1 MAIPLSAFS
10 TYGVGYPY
18 SNSATGITSNIGTRE
33 DAMNT
38 LTMIDPDEAMT
49 LAVLGRTTTNGL
61 RHEWFTDTLTATSTA
76 GALQGEDWNSGLV
89 TASGS
94 NLKGLTKRKRI
105 ANFVQWFRQDWSI
118 TTDELM
124 LSQRGQLFGVP
135 DELSYQTGKAG
146 QELNRNIDARL
157 WALGSATWGPDPG
170 SDTAAATFGTF
181 RYWGQ
186 TSGICA
192 TAGTATV
199 NSFTTA
205 AFYQLHESMWTAGAK
220 PDTIFVSPG
229 VKSDISR
236 ILLGD
241 TSYPTTQSGTQGIP
255 AVSNANV
262 VQGGEYGPVIDFIR
276 TDFGRVAMVVDRW
289 LPQAAA
295 GVTATA
301 NYSENPAMFL
311 VEKAKLRVAW
321 WRPIKPY
328 QVASTGDNVKMYVL
342 GACTTEVL
350 HPTAIGLLGNVNT

>member
-1 MAIPLSAFS
+1 
-10 TYGVGYPY
+10 
-18 SNSATGITSNIGTRE
+18 
-33 DAMNT
+33 
-38 LTMIDPDEAMT
+38 
-49 LAVLGRTTTNGL
+49 
-61 RHEWFTDTLTATSTA
+61 
-76 GALQGEDWNSGLV
+76 
-89 TASGS
+89 
-94 NLKGLTKRKRI
+94 
-105 ANFVQWFRQDWSI
+105 
-118 TTDELM
+118 M

-146 QELNRNIDARL
+146 QELNRNIDARC
-157 WALGSATWGPDPG
+157 WALGSADYAPSVG
-170 SDTAAATFGTF
+170 SDTAASLLGTF

-186 TSGICA
+186 TSGITA

-199 NSFTTA
+199 NAFTTA

-241 TSYPTTQSGTQGIP
+241 TSYPTTQTGAQGIP

-289 LPQAAA
+289 IPQLAA
-295 GVTATA
+295 GTATA
-301 NYSENPAMFL
+301 TLGTENAAMFL

-350 HPTAIGLLGNVNT
+350 HPTAIGVLGNLNT